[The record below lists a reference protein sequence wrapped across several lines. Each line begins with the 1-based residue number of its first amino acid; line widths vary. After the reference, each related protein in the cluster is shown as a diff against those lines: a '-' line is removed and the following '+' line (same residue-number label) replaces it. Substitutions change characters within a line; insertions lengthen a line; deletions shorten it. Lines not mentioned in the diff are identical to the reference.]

1 MMQSTKLNM
10 HEKLLEILFVVL
22 TIVFAATGYSLHQ
35 WHRHSYQLTDRHPDD
50 LRIVT
55 WNVGGA
61 GGHGGRSLDDQFLH
75 HVATV
80 LKELDADLIL
90 LQEIAHE
97 KQVSRLSRML
107 GDKWETMVS
116 NGGGRSVA
124 ILAQRGR
131 LFSQTRP
138 DKKYN
143 GLAASYR
150 APGKPPVFLM
160 NIHADPYSAQQR
172 NRLIGWATDVLM
184 SRFPDHLKILAG
196 DLNLDIDIEKRR
208 DLFTDDEYLDIETY
222 NYVAQ
227 RLSDVTLNTGSTA
240 EPDRRLDYIFADVK
254 RLKVVDAGPWKGKR
268 VADMDHDP
276 VVADLKFQ

>member
-1 MMQSTKLNM
+1 MR
-10 HEKLLEILFVVL
+10 EKMLEILFVVL

-35 WHRHSYQLTDRHPDD
+35 WNRQSYQLTNRNPND

-61 GGHGGRSLDDQFLH
+61 GGHGGRSLDNQFLP

-90 LQEIAHE
+90 LQEIAYE
-97 KQVSRLSRML
+97 KQVYRLSRML
-107 GDKWETMVS
+107 GGKWEAMVS

-131 LFSQTRP
+131 LHSRISP
-138 DKKYN
+138 DKKHN

-160 NIHADPYSAQQR
+160 NIHADPYSAQRR

-184 SRFPDHLKILAG
+184 SRFPNHLKILAG
-196 DLNLDIDIEKRR
+196 DLNLDIDIDKRR

-240 EPDRRLDYIFADVK
+240 EPDRRLDYIFADVQ
-254 RLKVVDAGPWKGKR
+254 RLNVVHAGPWKGKR

-276 VVADLKFQ
+276 VVADLKIESAP

>member
-1 MMQSTKLNM
+1 MR
-10 HEKLLEILFVVL
+10 EKLLEILFIVL

-35 WHRHSYQLTDRHPDD
+35 WNRHSYQLTDRHSDD

-61 GGHGGRSLDDQFLH
+61 GGHGGRSLDNQVLH

-90 LQEIAHE
+90 LQEIAYE
-97 KQVSRLSRML
+97 KQISRLSRML
-107 GDKWETMVS
+107 GGKWEAMVS
-116 NGGGRSVA
+116 NGGRRSVA

-131 LFSQTRP
+131 LYSPIDPNIQY
-138 DKKYN
+138 K
-143 GLAASYR
+143 GLVASYR
-150 APGKPPVFLM
+150 SPGKPPVLLM
-160 NIHADPYSAQQR
+160 NLHADPYSAQRR
-172 NRLIGWATDVLM
+172 NRFIGRSTDLLM
-184 SRFPDHLKILAG
+184 NRFPDHLKILAG
-196 DLNLDIDIEKRR
+196 DLNLDIDIDKRR

-254 RLKVVDAGPWKGKR
+254 RLNAFHAGPWKGKR
-268 VADMDHDP
+268 VADMYHDP

>member
-1 MMQSTKLNM
+1 M
-10 HEKLLEILFVVL
+10 LEILFVVL
-22 TIVFAATGYSLHQ
+22 TIVFAATGYGLHQ
-35 WHRHSYQLTDRHPDD
+35 WDRHSYQLTKRNPKD

-61 GGHGGRSLDDQFLH
+61 GGHGGRSLENQFLP

-90 LQEIAHE
+90 LQEIAYE

-107 GDKWETMVS
+107 DGKWEAMVS
-116 NGGGRSVA
+116 NGGSRSVA

-131 LFSQTRP
+131 LYSLISLG
-138 DKKYN
+138 KKPN
-143 GLAASYR
+143 GLATSYR
-150 APGKPPVFLM
+150 APEKPPVFLM
-160 NIHADPYSAQQR
+160 NIHADPYSAQRR

-196 DLNLDIDIEKRR
+196 DLNLDIDIDKRR

-240 EPDRRLDYIFADVK
+240 EPDRRLDYIFADYK
-254 RLKVVDAGPWKGKR
+254 RLKVIHSGPWKGKR

-276 VVADLKFQ
+276 VVADLQIEK

>member
-1 MMQSTKLNM
+1 MNM
-10 HEKLLEILFVVL
+10 REKMLEILFVVL

-35 WHRHSYQLTDRHPDD
+35 WNRHSYQLTKRNPND

-61 GGHGGRSLDDQFLH
+61 GGHGGRSLENQFLH

-90 LQEIAHE
+90 LQEIAYE

-107 GDKWETMVS
+107 DGKWEVRVS

-131 LFSQTRP
+131 LYSQIRS

-150 APGKPPVFLM
+150 APGNPPVFLM
-160 NIHADPYSAQQR
+160 NIHADPYSAQRR

-184 SRFPDHLKILAG
+184 GRFPDHLKILAG
-196 DLNLDIDIEKRR
+196 DLNLDIDIDKRR
-208 DLFTDDEYLDIETY
+208 DLFSDDEYLDIETY

-227 RLSDVTLNTGSTA
+227 YLSDVTLNTGSTA
-240 EPDRRLDYIFADVK
+240 EPDRRLDYIFADLK
-254 RLKVVDAGPWKGKR
+254 RLKVVRAGPWKGKR

-276 VVADLKFQ
+276 VVADLKFE

>member
-1 MMQSTKLNM
+1 MR
-10 HEKLLEILFVVL
+10 EKMLEILFVVL

-35 WHRHSYQLTDRHPDD
+35 LNRPSYQLTKRNPND

-61 GGHGGRSLDDQFLH
+61 GGHGGRSLDNQFLP
-75 HVATV
+75 HVASV

-90 LQEIAHE
+90 LQEIAYE
-97 KQVSRLSRML
+97 KQVSRLSRRL
-107 GDKWETMVS
+107 DGQWEAMVS

-131 LFSQTRP
+131 LYSRISP

-150 APGKPPVFLM
+150 SPDKPPVFLM
-160 NIHADPYSAQQR
+160 NIHADPYSAQRR
-172 NRLIGWATDVLM
+172 NRLVGWATDDLM

-196 DLNLDIDIEKRR
+196 DLNLDIDIDKRR

-254 RLKVVDAGPWKGKR
+254 RLKVVRAGPWKGKR

-276 VVADLKFQ
+276 VVADLKFE

>member
-1 MMQSTKLNM
+1 MR
-10 HEKLLEILFVVL
+10 EKVLEIVFIVL
-22 TIVFAATGYSLHQ
+22 TIVFAATGYGLHQ
-35 WHRHSYQLTDRHPDD
+35 WDRNSYQLTKRNPNE
-50 LRIVT
+50 LRIVS

-61 GGHGGRSLDDQFLH
+61 GGHGGRPLENQFLA
-75 HVATV
+75 HVAAV

-90 LQEIAHE
+90 LQEIAYE
-97 KQVSRLSRML
+97 KQVDRLRRL
-107 GDKWETMVS
+107 LDGKWEVMVS
-116 NGGGRSVA
+116 NGGSRSVA
-124 ILAQRGR
+124 ILGQRGR
-131 LFSQTRP
+131 LYSRTRP
-138 DKKYN
+138 DNTPN

-150 APGKPPVFLM
+150 APGKPPLFLM
-160 NIHADPYSAQQR
+160 NIHADPYSAQRR
-172 NRLIGWATDVLM
+172 NRLIGRATDVLM

-196 DLNLDIDIEKRR
+196 DLNLDIDIDKRR

-222 NYVAQ
+222 NYIAQ

-276 VVADLKFQ
+276 VVADLKIEQAP

>member
-1 MMQSTKLNM
+1 MR
-10 HEKLLEILFVVL
+10 EKMLEILFVVL

-35 WHRHSYQLTDRHPDD
+35 WNRHSYQLTKRNPNE

-61 GGHGGRSLDDQFLH
+61 GGHGGRSLDNQFLP

-90 LQEIAHE
+90 LQEIAYE
-97 KQVSRLSRML
+97 KQVYRLSRML
-107 GDKWETMVS
+107 AGKWEAMVS
-116 NGGGRSVA
+116 NGGSRSVA
-124 ILAQRGR
+124 ILGQRGR
-131 LFSQTRP
+131 LHSRISP
-138 DKKYN
+138 DKKHN

-160 NIHADPYSAQQR
+160 NIHADPYSAQRR
-172 NRLIGWATDVLM
+172 NRLIGRATDVLM

-196 DLNLDIDIEKRR
+196 DLNLDIDIDKRR

-254 RLKVVDAGPWKGKR
+254 RLKVVHAGPWKGKR

-276 VVADLKFQ
+276 VVADLKFESAP

>member
-1 MMQSTKLNM
+1 MR
-10 HEKLLEILFVVL
+10 EKMLEILFVVL

-35 WHRHSYQLTDRHPDD
+35 WNRHNYQLTDRNPDD
-50 LRIVT
+50 LRIVS

-61 GGHGGRSLDDQFLH
+61 GGHGGRSLDNQFLH

-90 LQEIAHE
+90 LQEIAYE

-107 GDKWETMVS
+107 GGKWEAMVS
-116 NGGGRSVA
+116 NGGGHSVA

-131 LFSQTRP
+131 LYSQIRP
-138 DKKYN
+138 EKKYN
-143 GLAASYR
+143 GLTASYLS
-150 APGKPPVFLM
+150 PEKPPVFLM
-160 NIHADPYSAQQR
+160 NIHAHPYSAQQR

-184 SRFPDHLKILAG
+184 SRFSDHLKILAG
-196 DLNLDIDIEKRR
+196 DLNLDIDIDKRR
-208 DLFTDDEYLDIETY
+208 DLFSDDEYLDIETY

-240 EPDRRLDYIFADVK
+240 EPDRRLDYIFADVT
-254 RLKVVDAGPWKGKR
+254 RLKVVQAGPWKGKR

-276 VVADLKFQ
+276 VVADLRFE

>member
-1 MMQSTKLNM
+1 MR
-10 HEKLLEILFVVL
+10 EKILEILFVVL
-22 TIVFAATGYSLHQ
+22 TIVFAATGYSLHG
-35 WHRHSYQLTDRHPDD
+35 WNRHSYQLTKRNPNE

-61 GGHGGRSLDDQFLH
+61 GGHGGRSLGDQFLY

-90 LQEIAHE
+90 LQEIAYE
-97 KQVSRLSRML
+97 KQVSRLSRTL
-107 GDKWETMVS
+107 GGKWETMAS

-124 ILAQRGR
+124 MLAQRGR
-131 LFSQTRP
+131 LYSRISP
-138 DKKYN
+138 NKKYN

-150 APGKPPVFLM
+150 TPGKPPVFLM
-160 NIHADPYSAQQR
+160 NIHADPYSAQRR

-196 DLNLDIDIEKRR
+196 DLNLDIDIDKRR

-222 NYVAQ
+222 NYVVQ

-240 EPDRRLDYIFADVK
+240 EPDRRLDYIFADLK
-254 RLKVVDAGPWKGKR
+254 RLKVVRAGPWKGKR

-276 VVADLKFQ
+276 VVADLKFE

>member
-1 MMQSTKLNM
+1 MR
-10 HEKLLEILFVVL
+10 EKVLEILFVVL

-35 WHRHSYQLTDRHPDD
+35 WNRHSYQLTKRNPND

-61 GGHGGRSLDDQFLH
+61 GGHGGRSLDNQFLP
-75 HVATV
+75 HVAAV

-90 LQEIAHE
+90 LQEIAYE
-97 KQVSRLSRML
+97 KQVSRLGRML
-107 GDKWETMVS
+107 GGKWEAMVS

-131 LFSQTRP
+131 LYSRISP
-138 DKKYN
+138 DKKHN

-150 APGKPPVFLM
+150 ASGKPPVFLM
-160 NIHADPYSAQQR
+160 NIHADPYSAQRR

-184 SRFPDHLKILAG
+184 NRFPDHLKILAG
-196 DLNLDIDIEKRR
+196 DLNLDIDIDKRR
-208 DLFTDDEYLDIETY
+208 DLFSNDEYLDIETY

-240 EPDRRLDYIFADVK
+240 EPDRRLDYIFADLK
-254 RLKVVDAGPWKGKR
+254 RLKVVRAGPWKGKR

-276 VVADLKFQ
+276 VVADLKFK